1 MTERDLTA
9 RQRMQALMFKAPLM
23 IDCETFDSFV
33 VDYLDGHLPKPLRF
47 RFETH
52 LRFCPECKA
61 FLKDYKRVIAVTQS
75 QRETDTVAVPKKL
88 VEAVLKSI
96 PNET

>member
-1 MTERDLTA
+1 MTDRKLTP

-23 IDCETFDSFV
+23 IDCKTFDSFV

-61 FLKDYKRVIAVTQS
+61 FLNDYKKVIAVTQS
-75 QRETDTVAVPKKL
+75 QKETHKVEVPHAL
-88 VEAVLKSI
+88 VEAVLRSI